1 MDGVLCSPSLFMV
14 LTLPPAKMFVQKKL
28 RGELARDIVW
38 QRLPSGRFLCFE
50 FFVSFCVHSWLS
62 FHDEIVAV
70 VHFARPGRER
80 AANLRFNQTGAVR
93 CRRAQVS
100 AFVADWLRVDAVG
113 HGVVCVERERRTEC
127 GFLGFYTVYDGRF
140 YGGGNFGV
148 HFCAGLSGRARPGR
162 PDVVAGEI
170 DGGYRA
176 FASGRIAICAGDS
189 NLGIPSRRRGR
200 LVHRDAVETARH
212 FELGDGDGRPHP
224 HRQHHPSGVRGIRAD
239 SWSDRVSRD
248 VSAIKPRIL
257 VIRGGA
263 IGDFILTLPVIAA
276 LRRQFPQAHLEVLG
290 YPHIAQLAVAGG
302 LADRVQPIEARGL
315 AGFFARGGTLEPD
328 LMDYFSEFD
337 LVISYLY
344 DPDEIFKTNVGRC
357 LVKQFIVGPHRPDEA
372 DRIHATQ
379 VYLKPL
385 ERLAIFDADPV
396 PRLSFNPQLSTLNQ
410 LALHPGSGSE
420 KKNWPETKW
429 AGLIQQI
436 MATTNWDLLLVG
448 GEAEGER
455 LRRLAAVLPPARGS
469 IAQGLPP
476 AHTGQ

>member
-1 MDGVLCSPSLFMV
+1 MS
-14 LTLPPAKMFVQKKL
+14 
-28 RGELARDIVW
+28 
-38 QRLPSGRFLCFE
+38 
-50 FFVSFCVHSWLS
+50 
-62 FHDEIVAV
+62 AV
-70 VHFARPGRER
+70 
-80 AANLRFNQTGAVR
+80 
-93 CRRAQVS
+93 
-100 AFVADWLRVDAVG
+100 
-113 HGVVCVERERRTEC
+113 
-127 GFLGFYTVYDGRF
+127 
-140 YGGGNFGV
+140 
-148 HFCAGLSGRARPGR
+148 
-162 PDVVAGEI
+162 
-170 DGGYRA
+170 
-176 FASGRIAICAGDS
+176 
-189 NLGIPSRRRGR
+189 
-200 LVHRDAVETARH
+200 
-212 FELGDGDGRPHP
+212 
-224 HRQHHPSGVRGIRAD
+224 
-239 SWSDRVSRD
+239 
-248 VSAIKPRIL
+248 KPRIL

-263 IGDFILTLPVIAA
+263 IGDFILTLPAIAA

-429 AGLIQQI
+429 AGLIQQVS
-436 MATTNWDLLLVG
+436 ATTRWNLLLVG

-455 LRRLAAVLPPARGS
+455 LRRLAAVLPPARCS
-469 IAQGLPP
+469 IAQGLPLAELAQRIQSCAAFVGHDSGITHLAAAVGLP
-476 AHTGQ
+476 CVVLWADTLEEVWRPQGEPLVILKEITGVRAISVEKVLNELRKLVRE